1 MIDYTIEMSSVK
13 QTQARKDQLT
23 NRIDLL
29 KREVQYLID
38 KKKDILVNV
47 SSQNKNK
54 QLVQIDQDKMEKI
67 KEIKRLTQDLKL
79 IAVQEREQKQRAKE
93 LTMVSRAIDS
103 IEFGGAKKR
112 NRPDAMEKAK
122 SAKEL
127 RDQARENYNAYVEY
141 SEKYTAVDPSDVP
154 AMLFLHDSVLEKYE
168 LCPHIKLDIDSTEPL
183 EKVTSDAREKRK
195 AWLQQQQDAGKL
207 YFDLYER
214 IVLNI
219 QLNQLQTAITQKQHQ
234 IEELATDNMS
244 ETQKELFHSS
254 KEFIREYTNT
264 YIKTK
269 RLKERYKTFIHNLSV
284 LYSETGMALHEYF
297 GINYKTHL
305 MVNEIRNGS
314 SAVNKILGEIFSNLV
329 TELKELMQTIETEQ
343 RYISN
348 TLRNVK
354 HELYLLHTNQ
364 KYTNQK
370 YSKTNTQNIVQVGKF
385 FKRWST
391 LTREEQNDRF
401 MSFAMYYVEK
411 FVVQGKLL
419 ADTNCSKEDMVEQL
433 YKMLSE
439 SYEAKTLIY
448 RDFTWNTNKGMIE
461 NMKVIRYNEKTY
473 QFHLSDKAGN
483 PVARRKM
490 NEEQKRG
497 SIKTVITKE
506 TEKVINEEIL
516 SYVIG
521 IVKNEEEQTP
531 EKKLTDNVNPNPN
544 NKTKRSKSK
553 KKDVPSTNKDLCIE
567 RIKAKLKVKKLSLN
581 DKAILGSKYDN
592 IYQVVKTNEMNDQ
605 KTSSS
610 NNNSSSSSS
619 NNNNSSS

>member
-1 MIDYTIEMSSVK
+1 MSSVK
-13 QTQARKDQLT
+13 KTQVTKDQLT

-47 SSQNKNK
+47 TSQNKDK
-54 QLVQIDQDKMEKI
+54 QLTQIDQDKMEKI
-67 KEIKRLTQDLKL
+67 KEIKRSTQNLKL

-112 NRPDAMEKAK
+112 NRPDAIEKAK

-127 RDQARENYNAYVEY
+127 RDQARETYNAYVEY
-141 SEKYTAVDPSDVP
+141 CEKYMAVDPSDVP
-154 AMLFLHDSVLEKYE
+154 AMLFLHDSVLEKYK
-168 LCPHIKLDIDSTEPL
+168 LCPYIKLDIESTEPSQ
-183 EKVTSDAREKRK
+183 KVTSDASERRK
-195 AWLQQQQDAGKL
+195 AWLQQQQDEGKL

-214 IVLNI
+214 IVLKI
-219 QLNQLQTAITQKQHQ
+219 QLNQLQTAITDKQHQ
-234 IEELATDNMS
+234 IEEMATDNMS
-244 ETQKELFHSS
+244 DTQKEIFNSS
-254 KEFIREYTNT
+254 TEFMREYTGT

-269 RLKERYKTFIHNLSV
+269 RLKERYKSFIHNLSV
-284 LYSETGMALHEYF
+284 LYSETGMSLHEYF
-297 GINYKTHL
+297 DIKYKTNL
-305 MVNEIRNGS
+305 MINEIRNGS
-314 SAVNKILGEIFSNLV
+314 STGNRILGEMFSNLV
-329 TELKELMQTIETEQ
+329 TELKELMETIETEQ
-343 RYISN
+343 RYINN

-364 KYTNQK
+364 KYTDQK
-370 YSKTNTQNIVQVGKF
+370 YSNTNTQNIVQIGKF

-391 LTREEQNDRF
+391 LTRVEQNDRF

-411 FVVQGKLL
+411 FAVQGKLL
-419 ADTNCSKEDMVEQL
+419 ADINCSKDDMVEQL
-433 YKMLSE
+433 YKLLSE

-461 NMKVIRYNEKTY
+461 NMKVIRYNEQTC

-483 PVARRKM
+483 PIARRKM

-497 SIKTVITKE
+497 CIKTVITKE

-516 SYVIG
+516 SYVIR
-521 IVKNEEEQTP
+521 IVKNEDYQTP
-531 EKKLTDNVNPNPN
+531 EKKLTDDPS
-544 NKTKRSKSK
+544 NKTKKSKSK
-553 KKDVPSTNKDLCIE
+553 KKHTPSTNKDLCIE
-567 RIKAKLKVKKLSLN
+567 RIKEKLKIKKLSLN

-592 IYQVVKTNEMNDQ
+592 IYQVVKTNEMNE
-605 KTSSS
+605 
-610 NNNSSSSSS
+610 
-619 NNNNSSS
+619 